1 MSKNNKPLW
10 QIDRILKLYNDG
22 SFKTR
27 SDREQSL
34 RQFIREVT
42 KVGGFKI
49 QDIHN
54 LKPKHIHYFIESC
67 KEKDLSEA
75 TIKNKV
81 AHIRWLAAIIGKP
94 DLIPK
99 SNAEL
104 GIGQRVYL
112 TNQQKA
118 VTLTP
123 ATLELIGDKYIAM
136 SLMLQ
141 AGFGLRREEAI
152 KIRPSEADRGDKLVL
167 QGSWCKNGRG
177 RVIPIETAAQRVLL
191 EAAKRLAN
199 GGSLIPPDRNYK
211 EQMKLYENLTAN
223 AGIKGHG
230 LRHSYAQGK
239 YKEITGFNCKVD
251 GGKDKKEMTIE
262 EKKLD
267 RQAREIISQRLG
279 HNRIEITNNYL
290 GR

>member
-1 MSKNNKPLW
+1 MSKHHKAIW
-10 QIDRILKLYNDG
+10 QVDQILKLYNDG
-22 SFKTR
+22 SYKTR

-34 RQFIREVT
+34 RQFIREVIY
-42 KVGGFKI
+42 VGGFKI
-49 QDIHN
+49 QDLDN
-54 LKPKHIHYFIESC
+54 LKQKHIFFFVESC
-67 KEKDLSEA
+67 KERGLTEA

-81 AHIRWLAAIIGKP
+81 AHLRWLANVLDKP
-94 DLIPK
+94 NLIPK
-99 SNAEL
+99 TNAEL

-112 TNQQKA
+112 TNVQKA

-123 ATLELIGDKYIAM
+123 DKLAVIGDKYIAM

-152 KIRPSEADRGDKLVL
+152 KIRPDEADKGDVLVL
-167 QGSWCKNGRG
+167 KGSWCKNGRG
-177 RVIPIETAAQRVLL
+177 RIIPIETAEQRALL

-211 EQMKLYENLTAN
+211 EQMKLYENLTAK

-279 HNRIEITNNYL
+279 HNRVEITNNYL